1 MQPGKNS
8 FQIMTISGIPIKLD
22 ISWLVIFALVTWTF
36 ATIHFPGYINDNSS
50 LMRVG
55 SISDWSQFLQDLQKR
70 TDPVKQRIWKLM
82 DSRSTRAIETWQSGT
97 VLQQKVKNHIIN
109 NFNDILRDR
118 DFYTEEAFAGMHL
131 NDETKRLIKKGTD
144 NISYPKVRK
153 LNLMLLQTEF
163 PGMINSDNK
172 SFPPWMVWI
181 LSAFSAILL
190 FGSILLH
197 EMSHSLVAQ
206 KTGLPIKEITLFI
219 FGGVAQMTDEPS
231 DPKQEFF
238 IAIAGPAM
246 SLLLGIL
253 FGAAYLAI
261 KYYYGISV
269 FAFMFQ
275 HLMLMN
281 ILMIVFNMVPGLPLD
296 GGRVLRAIL
305 WGFTGDLQK
314 STKISSSLGKG
325 FGLLLAIFGG
335 LSFIGGQTV
344 GGIWFVIIGLFL
356 YNAAKMSMDSVQI
369 SGYLEGILIKDAMIP
384 NPAVVPAEITLRELA
399 ERYFMTRPHRGYIVV
414 EEEKEADDGG
424 GDGDRGRRLETEDSS
439 FHQME
444 KTMGYPEDDTSGPE
458 GIMTITIDEGIIHQ
472 EKQSDNQQSGYN
484 TRIKYCGFVSLRD
497 LLSIKQH
504 LWSEITV
511 GELIKTNSS
520 TDRTIDIK
528 ASLKDALK
536 KLMYE
541 DHSFLVVVEN
551 DELKGILTHRNIM
564 NLVTIRASL
573 VNSSVN

>member
-8 FQIMTISGIPIKLD
+8 FQIMTINGIPIKLD
-22 ISWLVIFALVTWTF
+22 ISWLIIFALVTWTF
-36 ATIHFPGYINDNSS
+36 ATIHFPGYINDNTS
-50 LMRVG
+50 LVRVG
-55 SISDWSQFLQDLQKR
+55 SISDWSTFIQDLQKR
-70 TDPVKQRIWKLM
+70 TDPAKQRIWKLM
-82 DSRSTRAIETWQSGT
+82 DSKSITAIEAWQPGT
-97 VLQQKVKNHIIN
+97 RLQQKSKNHIIN
-109 NFNDILRDR
+109 NINDILRDR
-118 DFYTEEAFAGMHL
+118 DFYTEEAFTGVQLSEEA
-131 NDETKRLIKKGTD
+131 KRLLKKGTD
-144 NISYPKVRK
+144 NLSYAKVRK
-153 LNLMLLQTEF
+153 LNRLLLQMTF
-163 PGMINSDNK
+163 PGMFYSESNSL
-172 SFPPWMVWI
+172 PVWMVWI

-246 SLLLGIL
+246 SLLLGIF
-253 FGAAYLAI
+253 FGLSFLAV
-261 KYYYGISV
+261 KYYYGISI

-281 ILMIVFNMVPGLPLD
+281 LLMIVFNMVPGLPLD
-296 GGRVLRAIL
+296 GGRVLRAVL

-369 SGYLEGILIKDAMIP
+369 SGYLEGVQIEEAMIP
-384 NPAVVPAEITLRELA
+384 NPAVVPADITLRELA
-399 ERYFMTRPHRGYIVV
+399 EKYFMTRPHRGYIVV
-414 EEEKEADDGG
+414 TEEEESEERESDDGV
-424 GDGDRGRRLETEDSS
+424 RRQETEESS
-439 FHQME
+439 SLQME
-444 KTMGYPEDDTSGPE
+444 KARQEWENSFGNSEETL
-458 GIMTITIDEGIIHQ
+458 TITIDKGIIHQ
-472 EKQSDNQQSGYN
+472 DRQPACQQTEHIS
-484 TRIKYCGFVSLRD
+484 RIKYCGFVSLSD
-497 LLSIKQH
+497 LLSIRQH

-528 ASLKDALK
+528 ASLKEALK
-536 KLMYE
+536 KLIYE
-541 DHSFLVVVEN
+541 NHSFLVVV
-551 DELKGILTHRNIM
+551 DHGELKGILTHRNIM

-573 VNSSVN
+573 ANSSVN

>member
-8 FQIMTISGIPIKLD
+8 FQIMTINGIPIKLD
-22 ISWLVIFALVTWTF
+22 ISWLIIFALVTWTF
-36 ATIHFPGYINDNSS
+36 ATIHFPSYISDNSS
-50 LMRVG
+50 LIRAG
-55 SISDWSQFLQDLQKR
+55 SLSDWNTFIQDLQKR
-70 TDPVKQRIWKLM
+70 TDPSKQRIWKLL
-82 DSRSTRAIETWQSGT
+82 DSRSTTAIEAWHPGNTLTLKSR
-97 VLQQKVKNHIIN
+97 NHIIN
-109 NFNDILRDR
+109 NLNDILRDR
-118 DFYTEEAFAGMHL
+118 DFYTEEAFAGIQL
-131 NDETKRLIKKGTD
+131 NEEAKKLLKKGTD
-144 NISYPKVRK
+144 HLSYAKVRK
-153 LNLMLLQTEF
+153 LNRLLLQTTF
-163 PGMINSDNK
+163 PGLFYSESNSL
-172 SFPPWMVWI
+172 PVWMVWI

-253 FGAAYLAI
+253 FGASFLAV
-261 KYYYGISV
+261 KYYYGISI

-281 ILMIVFNMVPGLPLD
+281 LLMIAFNMVPGLPLD
-296 GGRVLRAIL
+296 GGRVLRAVL

-356 YNAAKMSMDSVQI
+356 YNAAKMSLDSVQI
-369 SGYLEGILIKDAMIP
+369 SGYLEGVLVEDAMIP

-399 ERYFMTRPHRGYIVV
+399 EKYFMTRPHRGYIVV
-414 EEEKEADDGG
+414 TEEEETKEYPSCQ
-424 GDGDRGRRLETEDSS
+424 T
-439 FHQME
+439 E
-444 KTMGYPEDDTSGPE
+444 KTTESSEENAKNQGDALTVAV
-458 GIMTITIDEGIIHQ
+458 DEGIIHQ
-472 EKQSDNQQSGYN
+472 DRQPAFQQTAHFS
-484 TRIKYCGFVSLRD
+484 RIKYCGFVSLRD

-541 DHSFLVVVEN
+541 NHSFLVVVDK
-551 DELKGILTHRNIM
+551 DELRGVLTHRNIM

-573 VNSSVN
+573 VNSPTN